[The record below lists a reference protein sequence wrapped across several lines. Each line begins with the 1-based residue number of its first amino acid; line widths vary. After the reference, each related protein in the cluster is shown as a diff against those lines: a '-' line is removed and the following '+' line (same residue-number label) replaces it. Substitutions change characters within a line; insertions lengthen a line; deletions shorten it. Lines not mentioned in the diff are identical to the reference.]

1 MKVILKE
8 EVTNLGE
15 IGEIVNVAPGYARNF
30 LIPKGFAAEAD
41 TKNVKAFEHQR
52 RVIQE
57 KAAKLAREA
66 RDYGDKLSQA
76 SLTFK
81 AKAGEEEKLFGSVT
95 SKDIADALK
104 AQGFEVDRRKILL
117 EEPIKRLGAYSV
129 DIKVG
134 YGVTAP
140 VTVQVV
146 AE

>member
-8 EVTNLGE
+8 EVQNLGE
-15 IGEIVNVAPGYARNF
+15 MGEIVNVAPGYARNF
-30 LIPKGFAAEAD
+30 LIPRGFAALAD

-57 KAAKLAREA
+57 KAEKRAKEA
-66 RDYGDKLSQA
+66 RDYGDNLSKA
-76 SLTFK
+76 PLTVK

-95 SKDIADALK
+95 SKDISDALA

-117 EEPIKRLGAYSV
+117 EEPIKRLGTYSV
-129 DIKVG
+129 DVKVG